1 MTQLRRQMI
10 ENMRLHGLAES
21 TQRSYVRVVRAL
33 VKYYMRPPD
42 EISEAEIRQFFLYLT
57 QTRRLDSSTVTVYLH
72 GIKFFYEKT
81 LRRQWPIFD
90 LLRVKRSK
98 KLPAV
103 LSRDEVRELLRR
115 VRTPA
120 ARMSLTLMYCCGLR
134 VSEALRLRPT
144 DIDGSRRVLCV
155 RNGKGRKDR
164 YVPLPVRALQRLRAY
179 WRANRPQGWLF
190 PSGQGGGP
198 MTAHFVRSCLRA
210 ALAETKIRKKVS
222 CHTLRHSYATHLLE
236 QGVNVRAIQA
246 LLGHKSIR
254 TTCRYLHLTA
264 TALRA
269 VRQSV
274 EELAAGL

>member
-1 MTQLRRQMI
+1 MI
-10 ENMRLHGLAES
+10 EDMRLHGLAES
-21 TQRSYVRVVRAL
+21 TNQSYLGVVRRL

-42 EISEAEIRQFFLYLT
+42 QITEAEIRQFFVYLT
-57 QTRRLDSSTVTVYLH
+57 QTRRLDSSTVAVYLH

-103 LSRDEVRELLRR
+103 LSREEVRQLLSG
-115 VRTPA
+115 VRTGA
-120 ARMSLTLMYCCGLR
+120 ARMSLTMMYCCGLR
-134 VSEALRLRPT
+134 VSEAVCLRPT
-144 DIDGSRRVLCV
+144 DIDSPRMVVCV
-155 RNGKGRKDR
+155 RNGKGQKDR
-164 YVPLPVRALQRLRAY
+164 YVPLPGRTLQLLRAY
-179 WRANRPQGWLF
+179 WRDHHPQSWLF
-190 PSGQGGGP
+190 PSRQGCGP
-198 MTAHFVRSCLRA
+198 ISPPFVRSCLRA

-246 LLGHKSIR
+246 LLGHRSIR

-264 TALRA
+264 TALQA

-274 EELAAGL
+274 DELTAGL